1 MKKNGIR
8 IMISQRQ
15 QMHGCMRTKL
25 HIIRKVEETEE
36 NDSIKKAS
44 EVKWRVTFEAFF
56 TYFTRFSA

>member
-8 IMISQRQ
+8 FMISQRQ

-56 TYFTRFSA
+56 